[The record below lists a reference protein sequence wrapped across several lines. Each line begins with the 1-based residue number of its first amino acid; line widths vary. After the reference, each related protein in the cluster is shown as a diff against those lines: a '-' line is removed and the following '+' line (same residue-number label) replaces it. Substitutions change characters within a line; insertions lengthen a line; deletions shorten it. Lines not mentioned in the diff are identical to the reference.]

1 MATYVSTMATD
12 VFSYCFIFH
21 FLLPLDY
28 QMIQR
33 RGNMIQCKNVYK
45 SFNKKTVING
55 IDLEISDGQIFGLL
69 GPSGAGKTTLIKILT
84 DQLSYDSGSISILN
98 KSVEKLT
105 GEDKKKIGIMMDQFG
120 VYDRLSCA
128 DNLKIYADIY
138 GISYSKVKETLKY
151 VGLSE
156 AINKPASHLSKGM
169 GARLRL
175 ARVFMHS
182 PEIIF
187 LDEPTSGLD
196 PRSMRAIH
204 KLILEKKEEG
214 CTIFLTTHN
223 MEEAATLCDTVALLN
238 NGVIVDQGEPGELCR
253 KYNDRKKIILH
264 LSNGEDME
272 LAHGSESAEMIC
284 ELLKSNDIETIHSS
298 EPTLETVF
306 LELTGRKLQEE
317 E

>member
-1 MATYVSTMATD
+1 
-12 VFSYCFIFH
+12 
-21 FLLPLDY
+21 
-28 QMIQR
+28 
-33 RGNMIQCKNVYK
+33 MIQCHNVYK
-45 SFNKKTVING
+45 SFNNKTVING
-55 IDLEISDGQIFGLL
+55 IDIDIPNGQIFGLL

-84 DQLSYDSGSISILN
+84 GQLAYDSGSVTILN

-120 VYDRLSCA
+120 VYERLSCV

-138 GISYSKVKETLKY
+138 GISHRKVKETLEY
-151 VGLSE
+151 VGLGE
-156 AINKPASHLSKGM
+156 EMNKPASNLSKGM

-182 PEIIF
+182 PEVIF

-196 PRSMRAIH
+196 PMSMKTIH
-204 KLILEKKEEG
+204 KIILEKKREG

-223 MEEAATLCDTVALLN
+223 MEEAASLCDTVALLN
-238 NGVIVDQGEPGELCR
+238 DGVIVEQGEPKELCR
-253 KYNDRKKIILH
+253 KYNNKKKIILH
-264 LSNGEDME
+264 LLNGVDME
-272 LAHGSESAEMIC
+272 LPHESGAAEKIY
-284 ELLKSNDIETIHSS
+284 ELLKSNEIATIHSS

-306 LELTGRKLQEE
+306 LELTGRNLQEE

>member
-1 MATYVSTMATD
+1 
-12 VFSYCFIFH
+12 
-21 FLLPLDY
+21 
-28 QMIQR
+28 
-33 RGNMIQCKNVYK
+33 MIQCHSVYK
-45 SFNKKTVING
+45 SFSNKTVING
-55 IDLEISDGQIFGLL
+55 IDIDIPNGQIFGLL

-84 DQLSYDSGSISILN
+84 GQLEYDSGSVTILN
-98 KSVEKLT
+98 KSVQKLT

-120 VYDRLSCA
+120 VYERLSCV

-138 GISYSKVKETLKY
+138 GIPYRKAKETLEY
-151 VGLSE
+151 VGLGE

-169 GARLRL
+169 GVRLRL

-196 PRSMRAIH
+196 PMSMKTIH
-204 KLILEKKEEG
+204 KIILEKKREG

-223 MEEAATLCDTVALLN
+223 MEEASSLCDTVALLN
-238 NGVIVDQGEPGELCR
+238 DGFIVEQGEPKELCR
-253 KYNDRKKIILH
+253 KYNNKKKILLH
-264 LSNGEDME
+264 LLNGVDME
-272 LAHGSESAEMIC
+272 LSHESGAAKKIY
-284 ELLKSNDIETIHSS
+284 ELLKSNEIATIHSS

-306 LELTGRKLQEE
+306 LELTGRNLQEE